1 MTHSKSFLT
10 LVAAVAAASSSLA
23 SADIV
28 DLSGLEFW
36 GTDGDPGNGTRSF
49 QLEEPGPIDGFGYII
64 LEIQYDL
71 TIQAFPGSSFDNL
84 NIRFG
89 NTDGTFDGSWPDSFQ
104 PALGNPGDGILRF
117 TGSFFTDIH
126 LTEDGLFQIELFESF
141 DDGLQGPDAI
151 LLAGSTLNLIR
162 FIPTPGTANLLL
174 FGALIT
180 GTRRRR

>member
-1 MTHSKSFLT
+1 MTYIKSILT
-10 LVAAVAAASSSLA
+10 LATVIASTSSLA

-71 TIQAFPGSSFDNL
+71 TIQTFPGSSFDNL

-89 NTDGTFDGSWPDSFQ
+89 NTDGTFHGSWPDSFQ
-104 PALGNPGDGILRF
+104 PALGNPGDGIARF

-126 LTEDGLFQIELFESF
+126 LTEDGLFHIELFESI
-141 DDGLQGPDAI
+141 DDGLLGPDAQ
-151 LLAGSTLNLIR
+151 LLDGSTLNVIQ
-162 FIPTPGTANLLL
+162 FIPSPGTANLLL
-174 FGALIT
+174 FGSLIT
-180 GTRRRR
+180 GTRRKR